1 MQEVELSLDSRRYV
15 QAFAPVL
22 AHLQRLWELV
32 ITAQVG
38 FLPKAQ
44 SCKSVWQRVM
54 PSFLFFKA
62 QFSKY

>member
-44 SCKSVWQRVM
+44 SCKSV
-54 PSFLFFKA
+54 
-62 QFSKY
+62 